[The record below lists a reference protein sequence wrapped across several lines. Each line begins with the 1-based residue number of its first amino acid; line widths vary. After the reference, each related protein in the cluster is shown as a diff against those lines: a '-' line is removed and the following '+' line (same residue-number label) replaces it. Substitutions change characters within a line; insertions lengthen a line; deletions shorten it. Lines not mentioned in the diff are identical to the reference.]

1 MDGSKT
7 PIAQHRAQQV
17 QQEYQL
23 GLAFFRRR
31 HWKAATRHFRMVD
44 QKSGRHDIHQHL
56 YRSYHGL
63 ALVYSGDVSG
73 LNLCRHAAARETIH
87 ATVFQNLARAEIHFR
102 HRKRAWDAIRL
113 GLQMEPADVNLLKL
127 RREMGV
133 RRDPCLPFLGR
144 DNPLNKWLGK
154 ATYRRVTPGSASR

>member
-1 MDGSKT
+1 MDGSET
-7 PIAQHRAQQV
+7 SFAQERAQQV

-44 QKSGRHDIHQHL
+44 QKSGRQDIHQHL

-102 HRKRAWDAIRL
+102 HRKRAWDAISL
-113 GLQMEPADVNLLKL
+113 GLKLEPSHASLLKL
-127 RREMGV
+127 RRNMGV

-154 ATYRRVTPGSASR
+154 ATYRKIARMAASR